1 MSYLLIDQANESVG
15 VVELLARCGILLVVM
30 GTGVLTGG
38 SARKAFLLMPF
49 DPAMEWLRDLLVAA
63 GAEAGV
69 VVERADDIFAAGV
82 VIDQVKARIREA
94 DAVIAVCTGRNANVF
109 YEMGLADEQ
118 HAIIMVAESADDL
131 PFDVQHF
138 RAQLYGGALR
148 DTLPA
153 RIKAALIET
162 IDNRLPKGRRLGA
175 TAVPAPN
182 PRLEA
187 RVFERSKSSHVF
199 EVANRGNV
207 ALHNVYWELPDK
219 AANWKVFTDQLPE
232 YPVEVLEPGDNVRT
246 LVSITMGGPISIN
259 VVLRAEL
266 ADGTEY
272 TRPRHV
278 SIY

>member
-1 MSYLLIDQANESVG
+1 
-15 VVELLARCGILLVVM
+15 M
-30 GTGVLTGG
+30 GTSVLPDGRG
-38 SARKAFLLMPF
+38 FKRAFLLMPF

-82 VIDQVKARIREA
+82 VIDQVKAHIIEA

-118 HAIIMVAESADDL
+118 HAVIMVAESADDL

-138 RAQLYGGALR
+138 RAQLYGGALG
-148 DTLPA
+148 DTLAA
-153 RIKAALIET
+153 RVKAALTET
-162 IDNRLPKGRRLGA
+162 IANRLPRGRRIGSA
-175 TAVPAPN
+175 AAPAPN

-207 ALHNVYWELPDK
+207 ALQNVSWELPEE
-219 AANWKVFTDQLPE
+219 AVNWKVFTDQIPE
-232 YPVEVLEPGDNVRT
+232 YPIKVLEPGEHMRT
-246 LVSITMGGPISIN
+246 LVSITMGGPVSIN
-259 VVLRAEL
+259 IALRAEL
-266 ADGTEY
+266 PDASEY
-272 TRPRHV
+272 ARTCNV
-278 SIY
+278 SVY